1 MRNEVIAR
9 ILMVYLARLRRYK
22 ELWICNHALG
32 DDWYW
37 RVFVRYLEIT
47 LWNREIYWLLDLL
60 TISSTDRLLF
70 RILFPLHQIET
81 FRFTQQILIQMR
93 SCDWHSVRS
102 QNVLKRMR
110 VVSLQSSWENFAGA
124 SSNCFDIVV
133 DQTPIAGFLPRCF
146 KLVQRFGCTS

>member
-9 ILMVYLARLRRYK
+9 VLMVYLARLGRYK
-22 ELWICNHALG
+22 ELWVCNQALG

-37 RVFVRYLEIT
+37 RVFVWYLEFT
-47 LWNREIYWLLDLL
+47 LWNREINWLLDLL
-60 TISSTDRLLF
+60 TISRTDRLLF

-81 FRFTQQILIQMR
+81 FRFTKQILVQMR
-93 SCDWHSVRS
+93 SCDRHSVRS
-102 QNVLKRMR
+102 RNVLKRMR
-110 VVSLQSSWENFAGA
+110 VVSLQSSWENFAWA

-146 KLVQRFGCTS
+146 KLVQRFGCAP